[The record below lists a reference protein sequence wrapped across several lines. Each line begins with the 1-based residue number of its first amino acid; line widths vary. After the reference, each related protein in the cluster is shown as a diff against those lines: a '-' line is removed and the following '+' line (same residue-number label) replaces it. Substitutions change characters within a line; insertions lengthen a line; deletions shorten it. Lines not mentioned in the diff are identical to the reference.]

1 MNISTHGHVYRV
13 RTEEGLAALLLA
25 LSMLDAFREAA

>member
-1 MNISTHGHVYRV
+1 MNITFHGITYRV

>member
-1 MNISTHGHVYRV
+1 MNITTHRNIHTVK
-13 RTEEGLAALLLA
+13 TEESLAALLLA